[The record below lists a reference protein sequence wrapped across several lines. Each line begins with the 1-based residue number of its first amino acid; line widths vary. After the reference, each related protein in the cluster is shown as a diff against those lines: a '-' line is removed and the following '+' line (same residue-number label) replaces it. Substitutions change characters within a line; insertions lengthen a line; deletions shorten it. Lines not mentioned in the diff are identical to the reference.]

1 MATRRTL
8 GELEHLL
15 LLAILRLGEG
25 AYGVTMRREIEE
37 RTGRPVSLGSIYP
50 TLDRLEEKAYVSSFM
65 SEPTKA
71 RGGRSRRYFRLEKA
85 GREALERAHAVFVA
99 MWEGLEPRSGV
110 GGR

>member
-1 MATRRTL
+1 MATRKTL

-15 LLAILRLGEG
+15 LLAILRLGKG

-65 SEPTKA
+65 SEPTKE
-71 RGGRSRRYFRLEKA
+71 RGGRSRRYFQLEKA
-85 GREALERAHAVFVA
+85 GRDALERAHAVFAA
-99 MWEGLEPRSGV
+99 MWEGLEPGSG
-110 GGR
+110 R